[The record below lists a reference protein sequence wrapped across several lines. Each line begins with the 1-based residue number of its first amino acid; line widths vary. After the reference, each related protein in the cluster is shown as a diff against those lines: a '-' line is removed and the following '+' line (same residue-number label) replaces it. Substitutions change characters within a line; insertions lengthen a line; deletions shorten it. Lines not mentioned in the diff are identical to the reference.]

1 METNASNVGMGVV
14 LWQNGHPIA
23 YVSKAFSP
31 KSQKLSVYEIELLA
45 ITGKWRHTLSEDPL
59 HQN

>member
-1 METNASNVGMGVV
+1 MAK
-14 LWQNGHPIA
+14 WHPIA